1 MSPNSCS
8 EKYCCT
14 YFSLKSLLVCVCDLN
29 SELVSAPSW
38 LSAWARKME
47 LQVFHL
53 FACKTLQA
61 GKHSRSVRA
70 SNPATCISCVRQILW
85 VNAEHIWMW
94 CDAAPRYF
102 IYLML
107 TVFPTLV
114 QAFPVLDR
122 NEFIHRKEIMI
133 SLKIS
138 FPYQNPER
146 LDYHTY
152 ALLLF
157 LLLAYRVIQKTTCWR
172 EHRFFTSC
180 CSYS

>member
-14 YFSLKSLLVCVCDLN
+14 YLSLKSLLVCVCDLN

-70 SNPATCISCVRQILW
+70 RDPPTCITCVHEILW
-85 VNAEHIWMW
+85 VNAEHIRMW
-94 CDAAPRYF
+94 YDAAPSYF

-107 TVFPTLV
+107 TVFPLV

-122 NEFIHRKEIMI
+122 NEFIHAEIVCLNLHSRNGPQMLQLCKGLI
-133 SLKIS
+133 
-138 FPYQNPER
+138 
-146 LDYHTY
+146 
-152 ALLLF
+152 
-157 LLLAYRVIQKTTCWR
+157 
-172 EHRFFTSC
+172 
-180 CSYS
+180 